1 MKVIFLGNLAVSLK
15 FIAFTS
21 LGSGI
26 PMLPSILYTFGAGTF
41 LL

>member
-1 MKVIFLGNLAVSLK
+1 MKVIFFGNLEVSLK
-15 FIAFTS
+15 LIALTS

-26 PMLPSILYTFGAGTF
+26 PIVPSILYTFGAGTF